1 MDGTVPTMG
10 RFTSGETA
18 IMRRRSKKRGE
29 PDGSR
34 KISTRIANRC
44 WVGCS
49 FHRHVR
55 IRGKMTL
62 CDWRVDSV
70 EGDQVHCTAL
80 VVCGKKYDMFKKPR
94 HATFSKDDRCITT
107 WLPTPEEIKSA
118 TEKIRSEW
126 DDERQTTRPTHQDV
140 EITRAARSFFLRVLE
155 NALKRR
161 EQQTH
166 EKRLATREHLR
177 GMQMGKTGSTVDAVQ
192 KHGSTG

>member
-1 MDGTVPTMG
+1 
-10 RFTSGETA
+10 
-18 IMRRRSKKRGE
+18 
-29 PDGSR
+29 
-34 KISTRIANRC
+34 
-44 WVGCS
+44 
-49 FHRHVR
+49 
-55 IRGKMTL
+55 MTL

-140 EITRAARSFFLRVLE
+140 EISGKERRFLVRVLA
-155 NALKRR
+155 NAIKWR
-161 EQQTH
+161 EQQAH
-166 EKRLATREHLR
+166 EKRLAARKHLHR
-177 GMQMGKTGSTVDAVQ
+177 GEVRQAHRTVDPVQ